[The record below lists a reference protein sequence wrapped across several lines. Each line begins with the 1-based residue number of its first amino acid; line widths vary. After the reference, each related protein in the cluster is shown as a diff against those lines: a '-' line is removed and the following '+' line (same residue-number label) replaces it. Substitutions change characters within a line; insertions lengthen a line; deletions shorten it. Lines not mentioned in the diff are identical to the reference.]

1 VRDYS
6 STHLTDRELMLD
18 MPALAA
24 EGRANDALLLSRI
37 AEADARK
44 LFLPAGYSSMFSYCV
59 DVLRLSE
66 EGARKRIHAARA
78 ARRFPA
84 TLPMVADGSLHLSAV
99 VLLAPRLTEQNVDEL
114 LAAAA
119 GKSKSEIERL
129 LAGKY
134 PKPDVPNA
142 IVALPAPEPTLVQ
155 TGSNDERAPGRV
167 ETSGERGHEKP
178 LSAQKFALQLTIG
191 QSTHDKLQYLR
202 RLLRHRIPSGN
213 LVAVVDRAL
222 ELAIQHVE
230 KRKFGSTASPRK
242 PGRTRANSCHIPA
255 HVRRAVRERDGDQC
269 TFVSESGKRC
279 EARDCLE
286 YDHVV
291 PVARGGLAA
300 VENIRLRCRAHNQF
314 EAERAFGAGFMEAKR
329 SSARR
334 SRSKDAACATVDTAP
349 VTMDA
354 ASQADVQEQTLDV
367 ISALRNLGVKA
378 DRAQRVAE
386 HVETLAVATLEDRIR
401 AALRML
407 YPRRQVDG
415 AVASTSGAAA

>member
-1 VRDYS
+1 
-6 STHLTDRELMLD
+6 
-18 MPALAA
+18 
-24 EGRANDALLLSRI
+24 
-37 AEADARK
+37 
-44 LFLPAGYSSMFSYCV
+44 
-59 DVLRLSE
+59 
-66 EGARKRIHAARA
+66 
-78 ARRFPA
+78 
-84 TLPMVADGSLHLSAV
+84 MVADGSLHLSAV

-269 TFVSESGKRC
+269 TFVSESGSA
-279 EARDCLE
+279 ARRAIASSTTTSFRSR
-286 YDHVV
+286 
-291 PVARGGLAA
+291 VAVLPPSRTSGCDAGR
-300 VENIRLRCRAHNQF
+300 NNQF